1 MSDIFVENI
10 LSTNIQLTPSEYNKD
25 MDIIILEKL
34 KNKVEGKC
42 DKNGYIKPGSV
53 EIISRS
59 MGQLLQA
66 QFNGYS
72 TFKVWYKI
80 LTCNPVEGMIVK
92 CSVLNRNKMGLFCEL
107 YNHDPSPLTI
117 ILAKQHHLKD
127 DRYEDIKIGSSV
139 DGQIVGIR
147 VEYND
152 TQISCI
158 GRLYSDDNSMDD
170 DDDNEEEEYYNE
182 EEDEEMEI
190 EEEVIIPD
198 LETKPKEK
206 PKSLIDLMTSSVEEP
221 EEPRDDVLN
230 LNEEL
235 EPVNLEGKKEE
246 NDDLG
251 LEFEG
256 EVMNLEEESQKN
268 RKSIHLTDEDE
279 QIEKLTFKVY
289 KRVIKKCEDSKFMT
303 LVEPAK
309 DKKLKRFYIEYYNYS
324 LLNNMLVDY
333 FEANK
338 KNPTT
343 IYINEDYQFRDN
355 MIKLVKGYLSH
366 MIIEETDENTYVI

>member
-1 MSDIFVENI
+1 MSDIFLESI
-10 LSTNIQLTPSEYNKD
+10 LSTNIQLKPSEYNKD
-25 MDIIILEKL
+25 IDIIILEKL

-53 EIISRS
+53 EIIKRS

-66 QFNGYS
+66 QFNGCS
-72 TFKVWYKI
+72 TFKVLYKI

-139 DGQIVGIR
+139 DVQIVGIR
-147 VEYND
+147 FEYND

-158 GRLYSDDNSMDD
+158 GRLHSDENTMDNEDNE
-170 DDDNEEEEYYNE
+170 DNEEEEYYNE

-190 EEEVIIPD
+190 EEELIIPD
-198 LETKPKEK
+198 IETKPKEK

-230 LNEEL
+230 LNEGL
-235 EPVNLEGKKEE
+235 EPVDLEGNKDE
-246 NDDLG
+246 DLG

-289 KRVIKKCEDSKFMT
+289 KSEIKKCEDSKFMT
-303 LVEPAK
+303 LVEPSK
-309 DKKLKRFYIEYYNYS
+309 DKKLKRFYIEYYNYY

-338 KNPTT
+338 KNPAT
-343 IYINEDYQFRDN
+343 IYINEDYQFKDN

>member
-25 MDIIILEKL
+25 MDITILEKL

-80 LTCNPVEGMIVK
+80 LTCNPVEGMVVK

-127 DRYEDIKIGSSV
+127 DRYEDIKIGSCV
-139 DGQIVGIR
+139 DVQIVGIR
-147 VEYND
+147 FEYND

-158 GRLYSDDNSMDD
+158 GRLHSDENPMDEE
-170 DDDNEEEEYYNE
+170 DNEEEEYYNE
-182 EEDEEMEI
+182 DEEEEMEI

-206 PKSLIDLMTSSVEEP
+206 PKSLIDLMTSSAEET

-235 EPVNLEGKKEE
+235 EPVNLEGKKVE

-289 KRVIKKCEDSKFMT
+289 KREIKKCEDSKFMT

-343 IYINEDYQFRDN
+343 IYINEDYQFKDN

>member
-1 MSDIFVENI
+1 MSDIFVESI
-10 LSTNIQLTPSEYNKD
+10 LSTNIQLKPSEYNKD
-25 MDIIILEKL
+25 MDSIILEKL

-53 EIISRS
+53 EIIKRS

-66 QFNGYS
+66 QFNGCS

-139 DGQIVGIR
+139 DVQIVGIR
-147 VEYND
+147 FEYND

-158 GRLYSDDNSMDD
+158 GRLYSDENPMDEE
-170 DDDNEEEEYYNE
+170 DNEEEEYYNE

-190 EEEVIIPD
+190 EEEVIIPV

-206 PKSLIDLMTSSVEEP
+206 PKSLIDLMTSSAEEP

-235 EPVNLEGKKEE
+235 EPVNLDGEKEE

-289 KRVIKKCEDSKFMT
+289 KREIKKCEDSKFMT

-343 IYINEDYQFRDN
+343 IYINEDYQFKDN

>member
-1 MSDIFVENI
+1 MSEIFVESI
-10 LSTNIQLTPSEYNKD
+10 LSTNIQLKPQDYNKD
-25 MDIIILEKL
+25 MDSIILEKL
-34 KNKVEGKC
+34 KHKVEGKC

-53 EIISRS
+53 EILSRS

-66 QFNGYS
+66 QFNGCS
-72 TFKVWYKI
+72 KFKVWYKI
-80 LTCNPVEGMIVK
+80 LTCNPVEGMVVK

-139 DGQIVGIR
+139 DVEIVGIKF
-147 VEYND
+147 EYND

-158 GRLYSDDNSMDD
+158 GRLHSEGNPMDEE
-170 DDDNEEEEYYNE
+170 DNEEEEYYKD
-182 EEDEEMEI
+182 EDDDEMEI
-190 EEEVIIPD
+190 EEELVIPNI
-198 LETKPKEK
+198 ETKPNEK
-206 PKSLIDLMTSSVEEP
+206 PKSLIDLMTSSTEEP
-221 EEPRDDVLN
+221 EEKRDDVLD

-235 EPVNLEGKKEE
+235 EPINLEGEKED

-256 EVMNLEEESQKN
+256 EMMNLEEESQKN

-289 KRVIKKCEDSKFMT
+289 KIEIKKCEDSKFMT

-338 KNPTT
+338 KNPAT
-343 IYINEDYQFRDN
+343 IYINEDYQFKDN

-366 MIIEETDENTYVI
+366 MIIEETEENTYVI